1 MVYQQGQIPVRSST
15 QLSGANQINVD
26 TGSGAWVAASLTI
39 LAEWMAQNGALG
51 VRNVYNTNAATAGTT
66 LTAAN
71 ITGGSA
77 ETVLAMTGTFSAP
90 ANIQLP
96 TVAAMIAAIGSNVYA
111 GFTYNLRII
120 NVGSTQTLTVT
131 TNTGWTLNGT
141 ADTIATATWRD
152 FIVTINTIGASPTA
166 TLTDIGGG
174 SVV

>member
-1 MVYQQGQIPVRSST
+1 MVYQQGQIRVTSPT

-26 TGSGAWVAASLTI
+26 TGSAEWVAASLTI
-39 LAEWMAQNGALG
+39 LAAWMAQNATFGA
-51 VRNVYNTNAATAGTT
+51 RNIYNTNAATSGAT

-71 ITGGSA
+71 VTGGSD
-77 ETVLAMTGTFSAP
+77 EVVLAMTGTFSAP
-90 ANIQLP
+90 GNIQLP
-96 TVAAMIAAIGSNVYA
+96 TVAALIAAIGTNVFA
-111 GFTYNLRII
+111 GQTYRLRII

-141 ADTIATATWRD
+141 ADTIATATWRE
-152 FIVTINTIGASPTA
+152 FIVTINTIGATPTA